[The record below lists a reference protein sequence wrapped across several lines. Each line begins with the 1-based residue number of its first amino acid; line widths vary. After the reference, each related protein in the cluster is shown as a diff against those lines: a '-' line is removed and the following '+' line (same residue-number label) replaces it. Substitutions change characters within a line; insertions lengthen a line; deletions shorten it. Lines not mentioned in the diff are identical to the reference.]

1 MLIAEIQRQR
11 GDAETLDFSQ
21 QGIDTA
27 EKKRIKMVPGN
38 KRYGYTF
45 GIHRSEYT
53 GSSQAVFLYDLKNAK
68 NPITVGYL
76 ALRPT
81 SFVFP
86 KSYAVANVA
95 VGSQYRGQGLGQILY
110 IIATKL
116 LGLTIVADETQTPQ
130 ARRLWVHLHQVP
142 GMEVS
147 GYASVFA
154 SDWAEYPDVYD
165 LDADKLIKIL
175 KRINAQIIGR
185 KRGQIILG
193 FPVIGGPNGKEL
205 QSVNRGLQLYSAK
218 HPDEGG
224 TDNGL
229 YARWTGNN
237 VIREDDED
245 LPPIVYHGT
254 DTKNLTNILRQGLK
268 PRRNRWLS
276 GPSRQF
282 QRDVSDIKPVL
293 STIPSL
299 DVAIQFANQGGSTG
313 WETGGGVVLGF
324 RPLPTDK
331 VHIGGYLDGEI
342 EFHNTIAPERLFI
355 AWPDDMKGKLAD
367 KLAAAQELNVRKADK
382 SQLVKD
388 TNKQL
393 KSMGSIYRVK
403 NIGTPN
409 KMRVRVFRQ
418 HETVPN
424 YLEPMNYHGIPDMDI
439 TSPEFQTWLDS
450 AKPT

>member
-1 MLIAEIQRQR
+1 MRIAEIQRQR
-11 GDAETLDFSQ
+11 GFTDTLGFSQ

-27 EKKRIKMVPGN
+27 EKKRMKMVPGN

-45 GIHRSEYT
+45 GVHYSDYT

-68 NPITVGYL
+68 NPVSVGYL

-86 KSYAVANVA
+86 KSYAVANVE
-95 VGSQYRGQGLGQILY
+95 VDIQYRGQGLGQMLY

-130 ARRLWVHLHQVP
+130 ARRLWVNLHQVP

-147 GYASVFA
+147 GYATVFA

-165 LDADKLIKIL
+165 LDADRLIKIL
-175 KRINAQIIGR
+175 KRINAEIIGR

-205 QSVNRGLQLYSAK
+205 QSVNRGLQLYSAR
-218 HPDEGG
+218 HPEEGG

-237 VIREDDED
+237 VIREDDAD

-254 DTKNLTNILRQGLK
+254 ATKNLTNILRQGLK
-268 PRRNRWLS
+268 PRRNRWLT

-282 QRDVSDIKPVL
+282 GRDVSDIKPVL

-313 WETGGGVVLGF
+313 WEAGGGVVLGF
-324 RPLPTDK
+324 KPLPTDK
-331 VHIGGYLDGEI
+331 VNIGGYLDGEI
-342 EFHNTIAPERLFI
+342 EFYNTIAPERLFI
-355 AWPDDMKGKLAD
+355 AWPEDMKGKLAD
-367 KLAAAQELNVRKADK
+367 KLASAQELNVKKADK
-382 SQLVKD
+382 AQLVKD